1 MQESITTKS
10 NVDTDQLLKP
20 ALAGLAV
27 LLCILALV
35 TWHQTSKFAGQALPT
50 NALSS
55 ANLNAYNK
63 SQIFL
68 SQRALHFYDTS
79 DGSIDITDEQGSL
92 IKRVSG
98 EAGFVRGVLRT
109 LSHERMRRGLGSQE
123 PFELVVLSDA
133 RLRLQD
139 PLTATY
145 IDLDAFGP
153 TNADHFYK
161 LLKPSR

>member
-10 NVDTDQLLKP
+10 NVDTDPLLKP
-20 ALAGLAV
+20 ALVGLAV

-35 TWHQTSKFAGQALPT
+35 TWHQTSRFANQANAS

-55 ANLNAYNK
+55 SSLNAYN
-63 SQIFL
+63 QNQTYL
-68 SQRALHFYDTS
+68 SQRSLRFLDTS

-92 IKRVSG
+92 VTRVSG

-109 LSHERMRRGLGSQE
+109 LSHERMRRGLGSLA
-123 PFELVVLSDA
+123 PFELVVLSDS

-153 TNADHFYK
+153 TNADQFYK
-161 LLKPSR
+161 LLKSTR

>member
-1 MQESITTKS
+1 MQDSITTKS
-10 NVDTDQLLKP
+10 NVDSDQLLKP
-20 ALAGLAV
+20 ALMGLAV
-27 LLCILALV
+27 LMCILALV
-35 TWHQTSKFAGQALPT
+35 TWHQTSKFSGEVVAANALP
-50 NALSS
+50 NQSLS
-55 ANLNAYNK
+55 ADNK
-63 SQIFL
+63 NQTYL
-68 SQRALHFYDTS
+68 SQRALRFLDAS
-79 DGSIDITDEQGSL
+79 DGSIDITDQQGSL
-92 IKRVSG
+92 VMRVSG

-109 LSHERMRRGLGSQE
+109 LSHERMRRSLGSQA

-139 PLTATY
+139 PLTGTY